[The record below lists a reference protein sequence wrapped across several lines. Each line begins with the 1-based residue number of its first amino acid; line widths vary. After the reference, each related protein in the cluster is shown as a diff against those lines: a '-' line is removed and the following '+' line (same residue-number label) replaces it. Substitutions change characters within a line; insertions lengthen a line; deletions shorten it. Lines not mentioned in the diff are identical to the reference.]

1 MNLPNKLT
9 ISRILLIPAVI
20 LAIILAGVAIP
31 RDIGYVIAAVLF
43 GIISLTDYFDGKIA
57 RRKNLITVFGKFLDP
72 LADKLLVIGTML
84 TILYKFEAVRSYYFW
99 ALLAVIFRELMV
111 TGLRLVAV
119 ADGGE
124 VIAAN
129 KLGKIKTVTQIVC
142 ILVTLLEPVL
152 QDIIKLFFKNRPYP
166 LDGIFP
172 LTILSVAVM
181 AFFTLWSGAVYMF
194 RHRKHLKQ

>member
-9 ISRILLIPAVI
+9 VTRIILIPTVIVAILLADF
-20 LAIILAGVAIP
+20 LIP
-31 RDIGYVIAAVLF
+31 RDIAYVLAAALF

-84 TILYKFEAVRSYYFW
+84 TILYKFDSIRPYFFW
-99 ALLAVIFRELMV
+99 ALLIVIFRELMV
-111 TGLRLVAV
+111 TGLRLIAV
-119 ADGGE
+119 SDGGE

-142 ILVTLLEPVL
+142 ILVILLDPVL
-152 QDIIKLFFKNRPYP
+152 QDIIEFFLGDTTYP
-166 LDGIFP
+166 LHDIFP
-172 LTILSVAVM
+172 LTMLSVAVM
-181 AFFTLWSGAVYMF
+181 TFFTVWSGAAYIM